1 MSYQRIAG
9 PLCVCPAPDKSPSA
23 HQAHAWVASKGS
35 QLPRCCLRADRYRRI
50 FHFATRL
57 RLLVWFR
64 VAKETNTRTDADRR
78 ALQVYLDCS
87 LDDLMEEL
95 SLYDPT
101 ARGTADVWQKIAG
114 PLHQR
119 LCVEWDYCQI
129 RKTARFENDID
140 LAVAVLTTLTTQALA
155 LPIAA

>member
-1 MSYQRIAG
+1 
-9 PLCVCPAPDKSPSA
+9 
-23 HQAHAWVASKGS
+23 
-35 QLPRCCLRADRYRRI
+35 
-50 FHFATRL
+50 
-57 RLLVWFR
+57 
-64 VAKETNTRTDADRR
+64 
-78 ALQVYLDCS
+78 
-87 LDDLMEEL
+87 MEEL

-155 LPIAA
+155 LPIAADIPLIAALVLKRGLDTFCSCP